1 LCVALNV
8 SVEVPWLFEVRV
20 TDELLS
26 VVLGPELE
34 ETVTE
39 RVIVPE
45 KPLRLAKVIVE
56 SAYDPFER
64 VTDEGLAVML
74 KSPEFTGFIVTV
86 IVV

>member
-1 LCVALNV
+1 MCVALNV

-45 KPLRLAKVIVE
+45 NPLRLAKVIVE
-56 SAYDPFER
+56 AADDPFER